1 MENNMEQKYL
11 YHLLL
16 LIGIFFS
23 ITGCHPDRNFYPD
36 QYNPGLSRFTARGYG
51 IVSAYINDSPY
62 VNPYTTGYS
71 FYGPVGIGNTQV
83 ALNINHT
90 STTYDTLEISW
101 EVTPNF
107 SATSYYYGYSYINL
121 YMPIPKSFS
130 ESDLLSWR
138 LKRFPEDDTAETVS
152 VGINSNNY
160 SNNTPLL
167 GPGSIY
173 FVRLDPEGTGIA
185 PQPYVFSGL
194 FQGTAGNGAHIT
206 KGRFDFSITPSTL
219 NY

>member
-1 MENNMEQKYL
+1 MKQKYL
-11 YHLLL
+11 YRLLL
-16 LIGIFFS
+16 LAGIFFS
-23 ITGCHPDRNFYPD
+23 ITGCQPVRNFYPD

-51 IVSAYINDSPY
+51 IVSAYINDTPY
-62 VNPYTTGYS
+62 VNPFDGYFLAPS
-71 FYGPVGIGNTQV
+71 GNIQV

-101 EVTPNF
+101 EVIPNF
-107 SATSYYYGYSYINL
+107 STTASYYYGYSYINL

-130 ESDLLSWR
+130 ENDLLSWR
-138 LKRFPEDDTAETVS
+138 SKRFPEDDTAEHVS
-152 VGINSNNY
+152 VGISSYNNY
-160 SNNTPLL
+160 TNSPIQ

-173 FVRLDPEGTGIA
+173 FVRLEPEDGVVV
-185 PQPYVFSGL
+185 PQQYIFSGL

-206 KGRFDFSITPSTL
+206 KGRFDFSIIPSTL